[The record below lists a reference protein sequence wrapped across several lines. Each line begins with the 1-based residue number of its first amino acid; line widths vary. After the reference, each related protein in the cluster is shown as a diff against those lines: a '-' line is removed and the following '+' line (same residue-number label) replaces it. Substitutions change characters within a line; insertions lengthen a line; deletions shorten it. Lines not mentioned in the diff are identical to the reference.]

1 MKKQDTL
8 GNQVNLVY
16 LAFGSNLGDRKN
28 NLNKA
33 LSLLKKDNIIIKKIS
48 KLYRSKSWP
57 NENFPEFINFVVLI
71 ETRFNLKKLFTKIK
85 NVESQVGRIKSKRNF
100 PRVCDIDII
109 DFNGQIIQKKIGN
122 NKINVPHERM
132 HSRNFVLLPLFE
144 ISKDWFHPKLC
155 KNIVFLLSNLSSEQL
170 LGIKIVQ

>member
-122 NKINVPHERM
+122 NIINVPHERM
-132 HSRNFVLLPLFE
+132 HNRNFVLLPLFE
-144 ISKDWFHPKLC
+144 INKDWFHPKLC

>member
-1 MKKQDTL
+1 VKKQDTL

-57 NENFPEFINFVVLI
+57 NKNFPEFINFVVLI
-71 ETRFNLKKLFTKIK
+71 ETRLNLKKLFTKIK
-85 NVESQVGRIKSKRNF
+85 SVESRVGRIKSKRNY

-144 ISKDWFHPKLC
+144 INKDWFHPKLC

>member
-85 NVESQVGRIKSKRNF
+85 SVEYRVGRIKSKRNF

-144 ISKDWFHPKLC
+144 INKDWFHPKLC
-155 KNIVFLLSNLSSEQL
+155 KNIVFLLSNLTSEQL
-170 LGIKIVQ
+170 LGIKIIQ

>member
-8 GNQVNLVY
+8 ENQVNLVY

-71 ETRFNLKKLFTKIK
+71 ETRLNLKKLFTKIK
-85 NVESQVGRIKSKRNF
+85 SVEFRVGRIKSKRNF

-109 DFNGQIIQKKIGN
+109 DFNGRIIQKKIGN

-132 HSRNFVLLPLFE
+132 HSRNFVLFPLFE
-144 ISKDWFHPKLC
+144 INKDWFHPKL
-155 KNIVFLLSNLSSEQL
+155 
-170 LGIKIVQ
+170 

>member
-1 MKKQDTL
+1 MKRQDIL
-8 GNQVNLVY
+8 ESQVNSAY

-33 LSLLKKDNIIIKKIS
+33 LNLLNKENIVIIKKS
-48 KLYRSKSWP
+48 KLYESKSWP
-57 NENFPEFINFVVLI
+57 NEKFPEFINFVVLI
-71 ETRFNLKKLFTKIK
+71 ETRLSLTKLFLIIK
-85 NVESQVGRIKSKRNF
+85 NIENKVGRIESKRNF

-109 DFNGQIIQKKIGN
+109 DFNGQIIKKKISN
-122 NKINVPHERM
+122 NKINVPHQRM
-132 HSRNFVLLPLFE
+132 HNRNFVLLPLFE
-144 ISKDWFHPKLC
+144 LNKYWFHPKHR

>member
-1 MKKQDTL
+1 VKKQDTL

-85 NVESQVGRIKSKRNF
+85 TVESRVGRIKSKRNF

-144 ISKDWFHPKLC
+144 INKDWFHPKLC

>member
-1 MKKQDTL
+1 MKKQDTSE
-8 GNQVNLVY
+8 NQVNSVY
-16 LAFGSNLGDRKN
+16 LAFGSNLGDRNK

-33 LSLLKKDNIIIKKIS
+33 LSLLKKENIVVKKKS
-48 KLYRSKSWP
+48 NLYRSKSWP
-57 NENFPEFINFVVLI
+57 NENFPEFINFVLFI
-71 ETRFNLKKLFTKIK
+71 ETRLNLKKLFLKIK
-85 NVESQVGRIKSKRNF
+85 NVERQVGRIKSKRNF

-122 NKINVPHERM
+122 NKINLPHKRM
-132 HSRNFVLLPLFE
+132 HKRNFVLLPLFE
-144 ISKDWFHPKLC
+144 INKDWFHPKLY

>member
-85 NVESQVGRIKSKRNF
+85 TVESRVGRIKSKRNF

-144 ISKDWFHPKLC
+144 INKDWFHPKLC
-155 KNIVFLLSNLSSEQL
+155 KNIVFLLSNLTSNQL
-170 LGIKIVQ
+170 LGIKIIQ

>member
-1 MKKQDTL
+1 MKKQDTSE
-8 GNQVNLVY
+8 NQVNFVY
-16 LAFGSNLGDRKN
+16 LAFGSNLGDKKK

-33 LSLLKKDNIIIKKIS
+33 LSLLKKENIVIKKKS
-48 KLYRSKSWP
+48 KLYKSKSWP
-57 NENFPEFINFVVLI
+57 NTKFPEFINFVILI
-71 ETRFNLKKLFTKIK
+71 ETSLNLKKLFVKIK
-85 NVESQVGRIKSKRNF
+85 NIESKVGRIKSKKNF

-132 HSRNFVLLPLFE
+132 HNRNFVLVPLFE
-144 ISKDWFHPKLC
+144 INKYWFHPKLR

>member
-71 ETRFNLKKLFTKIK
+71 ETKFNLKKLFTKIK

-144 ISKDWFHPKLC
+144 INKDWFHPKLC

>member
-85 NVESQVGRIKSKRNF
+85 TVESRVGRIKSKRNF

-144 ISKDWFHPKLC
+144 INKDWFHPKLC

-170 LGIKIVQ
+170 LGIKIDQ

>member
-1 MKKQDTL
+1 MKKQDTS
-8 GNQVNLVY
+8 GNQVNSVY

-33 LSLLKKDNIIIKKIS
+33 LNLLKKENIVIKKKS
-48 KLYRSKSWP
+48 NLYRSKSWP
-57 NENFPEFINFVVLI
+57 NENFPEFINFVIFV
-71 ETRFNLKKLFTKIK
+71 ETKLNLKKLFSKIK

-109 DFNGQIIQKKIGN
+109 DFNGRIIKKKVGN
-122 NKINVPHERM
+122 NEINIPHERM

-144 ISKDWFHPKLC
+144 INKDWFHPKLC
-155 KNIVFLLSNLSSEQL
+155 KNIVFLLSNLTSEQL
-170 LGIKIVQ
+170 LGIKIIQ

>member
-33 LSLLKKDNIIIKKIS
+33 LSLLKKDNIIIRKIS

-85 NVESQVGRIKSKRNF
+85 TVESRVGRIKSKRNF

-144 ISKDWFHPKLC
+144 INKDWFHPKLC

>member
-85 NVESQVGRIKSKRNF
+85 TVESRVGRIKSKRNF

-122 NKINVPHERM
+122 NILNVPHERM

-144 ISKDWFHPKLC
+144 INKDWFHPKLC
-155 KNIVFLLSNLSSEQL
+155 KNIVFLLSNLTSEQL
-170 LGIKIVQ
+170 LGIKIIQ

>member
-8 GNQVNLVY
+8 ENQVNSVY
-16 LAFGSNLGDRKN
+16 LAFGSNLGDRKK

-33 LSLLKKDNIIIKKIS
+33 LKLLSKENIIIKKRS
-48 KLYRSKSWP
+48 KFYRTKSWP
-57 NENFPEFINFVVLI
+57 NKKFPEFINFVIFI
-71 ETRFNLKKLFTKIK
+71 ETSLNLKKLFLKIK
-85 NVESQVGRIKSKRNF
+85 NIERMVGRVKSKRNF

-109 DFNGQIIQKKIGN
+109 DFNGRIIQKKIGN

-144 ISKDWFHPKLC
+144 INKDWFHPKLC
-155 KNIVFLLSNLSSEQL
+155 KNIVFLLLNLTSEQL
-170 LGIKIVQ
+170 LGIKIIQ

>member
-33 LSLLKKDNIIIKKIS
+33 ISLLKKDNIIIKKIS

-85 NVESQVGRIKSKRNF
+85 TVESRVGRIKSKRNF

-109 DFNGQIIQKKIGN
+109 DFNGKVYNLEKN
-122 NKINVPHERM
+122 NQNLSIPHKSM
-132 HSRNFVLLPLFE
+132 HLRNFVLFPLFE
-144 ISKDWFHPKLC
+144 ISKNWSHPILKRNIKDLIFSLPTDELRTIKL
-155 KNIVFLLSNLSSEQL
+155 I
-170 LGIKIVQ
+170 

>member
-109 DFNGQIIQKKIGN
+109 DFNGQIIKKKIGN
-122 NKINVPHERM
+122 NKINVPHESM

-144 ISKDWFHPKLC
+144 INKDWFHPKLC

>member
-8 GNQVNLVY
+8 ENQVNLVY

-33 LSLLKKDNIIIKKIS
+33 LRLLKKDNIIIKKIS
-48 KLYRSKSWP
+48 RLYRSKSWP
-57 NENFPEFINFVVLI
+57 NVNFPEFINFVVFI
-71 ETRFNLKKLFTKIK
+71 ETRLNLKKLFTKIK
-85 NVESQVGRIKSKRNF
+85 SIESRVGRIKSKRNF

-144 ISKDWFHPKLC
+144 INKDWFHPKLC

-170 LGIKIVQ
+170 LGVKIVQ

>member
-33 LSLLKKDNIIIKKIS
+33 ISLLKKDNIIIKKIS

-85 NVESQVGRIKSKRNF
+85 TVESRVGRIKSKRNF

-144 ISKDWFHPKLC
+144 INKDWFHPKLC

>member
-8 GNQVNLVY
+8 ENQVNLVY

-71 ETRFNLKKLFTKIK
+71 ETRLNLKKLFTKIK
-85 NVESQVGRIKSKRNF
+85 SVESRVGRIKSKRNF

-122 NKINVPHERM
+122 NKINIPHERM
-132 HSRNFVLLPLFE
+132 HNRNFVLLPLFE
-144 ISKDWFHPKLC
+144 INKDWFHPKLY

>member
-57 NENFPEFINFVVLI
+57 NENFPNFINSIILVKTKLNIAELFLKIKKI
-71 ETRFNLKKLFTKIK
+71 EKKL
-85 NVESQVGRIKSKRNF
+85 GRTKSKRNH
-100 PRVCDIDII
+100 PRICDIDII
-109 DFNGQIIQKKIGN
+109 DFNGEIIHRKIGN
-122 NKINVPHERM
+122 YKLNTPHKRM
-132 HSRNFVLLPLFE
+132 HNRNFVLFPLYE
-144 ISKDWFHPKLC
+144 LDKDWVHPKLN
-155 KNIVFLLSNLSSEQL
+155 KNIVILMSNLTSDQL
-170 LGIKIVQ
+170 LGIKIAQ

>member
-8 GNQVNLVY
+8 ENQVNLVY

-57 NENFPEFINFVVLI
+57 NENFPKFINFVVLI
-71 ETRFNLKKLFTKIK
+71 ETRLNLKKLFTKIK
-85 NVESQVGRIKSKRNF
+85 SVESRVGRIKSKRNF

-109 DFNGQIIQKKIGN
+109 DFNGRIIQKKIGN
-122 NKINVPHERM
+122 NEINIPHERM

-144 ISKDWFHPKLC
+144 INKDWFHPKLC
-155 KNIVFLLSNLSSEQL
+155 KNIVFLLSNLTTEEL
-170 LGIKIVQ
+170 LGIKIIQ